1 MNLLGKK
8 SLHHPNHYYNI
19 YIYIYIY
26 MTFSMQGK
34 GTYSSN
40 NRQKKLLCKKK
51 YGNKES
57 KRPT

>member
-19 YIYIYIY
+19 YIYIY

-34 GTYSSN
+34 GTYSSD
-40 NRQKKLLCKKK
+40 NRQKKNCYAKKIWQ
-51 YGNKES
+51 
-57 KRPT
+57 